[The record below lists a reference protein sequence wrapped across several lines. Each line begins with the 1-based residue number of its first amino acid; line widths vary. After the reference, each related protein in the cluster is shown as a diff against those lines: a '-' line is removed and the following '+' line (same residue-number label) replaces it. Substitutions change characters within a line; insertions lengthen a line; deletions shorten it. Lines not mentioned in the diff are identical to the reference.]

1 MMIISGGFSAHLI
14 FTIAL
19 QKYLTIC
26 RQFGQQMT
34 RKYCRIAVVTNFLF
48 SFGYAAPVIKFQGLN
63 KLWRF
68 STCHLYDGSDGYS
81 VLVPYNLG
89 SLLLLSFINIVA
101 TFCLYIPVAKTLY
114 RTLSGPKF
122 SKCKPRV
129 NPK

>member
-1 MMIISGGFSAHLI
+1 MIIISGGFSPHLI
-14 FTIAL
+14 FAIAL

-26 RQFGQQMT
+26 RPFGQQMT

-48 SFGYAAPVIKFQGLN
+48 SFGYAAPVLKFQGLN

-81 VLVPYNLG
+81 VLVPYLG

-101 TFCLYIPVAKTLY
+101 IFCLYIPVAKTIY
-114 RTLSGPKF
+114 RTPSEPKF
-122 SKCKPRV
+122 SKSKPRV